1 MSGGWLH
8 GWCSFCSKL
17 QIRAVEGQTQKLQIW
32 RPAGTSGGRN
42 VPKPR
47 QLSNLFLGR
56 GAVQGAR
63 DGLKEFRDR
72 PRESRLP
79 DPSTVWGQR
88 STSASSP
95 SAWRGH
101 SCSPRPPGRRAAAG
115 TFPLLSRPHAPP
127 LARTKTRAASRPSG
141 SRRSQAPITRPP
153 AGLIGPRLAGPA
165 PIGWRRRTRPLRGAV
180 YFGLPARPAPGRSL
194 RGAPPLPRLAG
205 RAEAEPRAARR
216 AEVRAGC
223 RRSGR
228 RRPPAAHV
236 QPPPRAELP
245 IRSFVLPAGRRAP
258 CTRRAP
264 PARAR
269 RAR

>member
-1 MSGGWLH
+1 MSP
-8 GWCSFCSKL
+8 
-17 QIRAVEGQTQKLQIW
+17 AYQT
-32 RPAGTSGGRN
+32 RPLCGVS
-42 VPKPR
+42 
-47 QLSNLFLGR
+47 
-56 GAVQGAR
+56 AR
-63 DGLKEFRDR
+63 
-72 PRESRLP
+72 S
-79 DPSTVWGQR
+79 
-88 STSASSP
+88 
-95 SAWRGH
+95 
-101 SCSPRPPGRRAAAG
+101 RRAAPPLGKDTATADCRRTATR

-127 LARTKTRAASRPSG
+127 LAPTKTRAASRPSG

-153 AGLIGPRLAGPA
+153 AGPIGPRLAGPA
-165 PIGWRRRTRPLRGAV
+165 PIGWQRRTRPLRGAV

-228 RRPPAAHV
+228 RHPPAAHV

-264 PARAR
+264 PARAT